1 MEVGRVWGVPRQ
13 SSADQRGW
21 NAANPTQTSWVWGWA
36 EQVLQH
42 HPYKMVFQMWKSPH
56 AGLGLHGVLLFSILV
71 PGRAVVVTLCG
82 DRLGGHRGPSLC
94 GWQQVLIAK
103 LLSKPSSVIAPAWL
117 RIRAQPGP
125 AHTHTHS
132 LLPSLGLEP
141 AGHLFVPPTTSV
153 AQPAPVPT
161 IPTQSWRQNKAG
173 EERKVKWILLCC

>member
-1 MEVGRVWGVPRQ
+1 
-13 SSADQRGW
+13 
-21 NAANPTQTSWVWGWA
+21 
-36 EQVLQH
+36 
-42 HPYKMVFQMWKSPH
+42 MWKSLN

-125 AHTHTHS
+125 AHTHTLSPAFSGLGACRTPFCSPRHFCSTAGTCPHNPNPELKTKQGWRGKKGQVDSTLLLKAWSNLHS
-132 LLPSLGLEP
+132 YNS
-141 AGHLFVPPTTSV
+141 S
-153 AQPAPVPT
+153 
-161 IPTQSWRQNKAG
+161 S
-173 EERKVKWILLCC
+173 